1 MKRLIYIYFLLAS
14 TLLAS
19 CSSDKQKFDASGTF
33 EATEV
38 NVSSEIAGKIT
49 AFNVEEGKEVQ
60 ASESLGA
67 IDSVQLYLQKLQ
79 LAENMK
85 SVRSN
90 TPKIGTQIAA
100 IKTQIRKQEIEKRR
114 IINLMKG
121 NAATQK
127 QLDDIN
133 SAILV
138 LRDQL
143 AAQQSTLQNN
153 VSSIDAQGSSFR
165 IQIAQI
171 NDKLQK
177 CRIVSPI
184 TGTILDKYTEIG
196 EMASIGKPLFKV
208 ADLKHLFLR
217 VYITSGQLSDTKL
230 GEKVDVYADYGK
242 EQKKYSGTITW
253 ISSKAEFT
261 PKNIQTADDREEMV
275 YAVKVSVVND
285 GYIKIGMYG
294 YINFIK

>member
-1 MKRLIYIYFLLAS
+1 MKKIIYFCFAGM
-14 TLLAS
+14 LLAS
-19 CSSDKQKFDASGTF
+19 CSNNKKNFDATGTF

-38 NVSSEIAGKIT
+38 NVSSEGNGRIMQ
-49 AFNVEEGKEVQ
+49 FNISEG
-60 ASESLGA
+60 SEIQVGECVGS

-79 LAENMK
+79 LAKNIT

-90 TPKIGTQIAA
+90 TPKVNTQIAA
-100 IKTQIRKQEIEKRR
+100 IKSEISKQETERRR

-133 SAILV
+133 SAITV
-138 LRDQL
+138 LRNQL
-143 AAQQSTLQNN
+143 AAQQSTLQNSVN
-153 VSSIDAQGSSFR
+153 SINAQSSSIS

-171 NDKLQK
+171 EDKLQK

-184 TGTILDKYTEIG
+184 SGTILDKYTEAG
-196 EMASIGKPLFKV
+196 EMAAIGKPLFKI

-217 VYITSGQLSDTKL
+217 SYVTSGQLANLKL
-230 GEKVDVYADYGK
+230 GQRVEVYADYGK
-242 EQKKYSGTITW
+242 EQKKYSGTISW
-253 ISSKAEFT
+253 ISPKAEFI
-261 PKNIQTADDREEMV
+261 PKNIQTADDRENMV
-275 YAVKVSVVND
+275 YAIKVSIVND

>member
-100 IKTQIRKQEIEKRR
+100 IKTQIRKQEIERRR

-153 VSSIDAQGSSFR
+153 VNSIDAQGSSFR